1 MADKTTLVLPGS
13 KITVST
19 TLKRAI
25 QVAASVVLTAGVVL
39 GVVLINTMMISR
51 TGTASQGLSTWL
63 AFVQRGDIQATAILT
78 ALVTVLFVYWQRD
91 KERR

>member
-13 KITVST
+13 KMTVPT
-19 TLKRAI
+19 PIKRTI
-25 QVAASVVLTAGVVL
+25 QVSASVVLTALVVL
-39 GVVLINTMMISR
+39 AVVLVNTLMISR
-51 TGTASQGLSTWL
+51 TGSAAQGLGTWL
-63 AFVQRGDIQATAILT
+63 AFIKRGDIQATMVLT